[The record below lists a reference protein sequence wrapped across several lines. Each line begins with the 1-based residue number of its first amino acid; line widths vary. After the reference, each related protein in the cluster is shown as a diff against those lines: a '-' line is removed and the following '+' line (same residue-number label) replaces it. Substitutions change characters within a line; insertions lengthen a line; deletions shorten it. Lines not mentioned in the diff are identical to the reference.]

1 MLIRCTAKLLKEM
14 SVAKADLVENSSP
27 ESALGEWYAHLFF
40 LARRKCILF
49 AHSRTYYG
57 FVVYGLK
64 REDIRN
70 LNEVFRKSLG
80 QRLYEDG
87 FSPEAIKKAIAA
99 AADTIVYGRTIDRR
113 VLGVMNQMI
122 YEFGACLDRH
132 GFVTPE
138 TLKKAADLLPRSPH
152 KQDPNWHD
160 YIIPLEEMWPLL
172 EEKYPISKTQAKE
185 IAGCQTSQRKR
196 RIFAVTGKL
205 PERLQSRSLPSEP
218 CWYVFYQWADEPH
231 NREGKTMCVSRA
243 TGAVLYDEG

>member
-1 MLIRCTAKLLKEM
+1 MGM
-14 SVAKADLVENSSP
+14 GKADLDEKTSDQ
-27 ESALGEWYAHLFF
+27 SALGEWYAHLFF
-40 LARRKCILF
+40 LSRRKCILF
-49 AHSRTYYG
+49 THAKTYYG
-57 FVVYGLK
+57 FVAYGLK

-70 LNEVFRKSLG
+70 LDEVFRKNLG
-80 QRLYEDG
+80 YRLYEDG
-87 FSPEAIKKAIAA
+87 FSPDAIKKAIAVT
-99 AADTIVYGRTIDRR
+99 DTIVYGRTIDRR

-122 YEFGACLDRH
+122 YEFGACLDRY
-132 GFVTPE
+132 GFVAPQ
-138 TLKKAADLLPRSPH
+138 TLKEAADFLPRSPH

-185 IAGCQTSQRKR
+185 IVARQTSQRKR

-205 PERLQSRSLPSEP
+205 PERLQSHSLPSEP

>member
-1 MLIRCTAKLLKEM
+1 MIIRCTAKLLKEIGM
-14 SVAKADLVENSSP
+14 ARADLVEKASS
-27 ESALGEWYAHLFF
+27 ESSLGEWYAHLFF
-40 LARRKCILF
+40 LSRRKCVLF
-49 AHSRTYYG
+49 THAKTYYG
-57 FVVYGLK
+57 FVAYGLK
-64 REDIRN
+64 REDICN
-70 LNEVFRKSLG
+70 LDEVFRKNLG
-80 QRLYEDG
+80 FRLYEDG
-87 FSPEAIKKAIAA
+87 FSPDAIKKAIA

-132 GFVTPE
+132 GFVTAG
-138 TLKKAADLLPRSPH
+138 TLKGAADLLPCTPH
-152 KQDPNWHD
+152 KRDPNWHD

-172 EEKYPISKTQAKE
+172 EEKYPISKAQAKE
-185 IAGCQTSQRKR
+185 IAGRQTSQRKR

-218 CWYVFYQWADEPH
+218 CWYVFYQWTDEPH